1 MQNIRKF
8 IISLTFI
15 AALGFIT
22 QSCFDGLNDFT
33 YKGDPV
39 VEFSTLTHDAA
50 SWTSVGSYWS
60 ASLEVWHQ
68 DDIDLTVALVGPHGA
83 QDRTIGFYVADQLY
97 RDTDANRLTTEQP
110 DHDEWVLMESTGQ
123 AGIDY
128 TLGANVATIPANSS
142 FGDIPVDLTPA
153 DVNDI
158 FIVLEEGDL
167 APSENYKFF
176 RLTTIPVF
184 QLAMDLDPAEA
195 GEVQGAALYPEGT
208 EVSIEAISEDRFE
221 FTEWTGDTDHVDDV
235 NSAETTVDMPA
246 ADISLTANFV
256 PAYELALE
264 ADPEEGG
271 TVEGAGFYSE
281 GTEVDIEA
289 VTEYGWEFDG
299 WTGDIGYLTDPASA
313 EATITMSDED
323 INLTANFLELNLFE
337 VTLQVNEEGW
347 GTVEGSGNYVEGDEI
362 TISAISAEGYTF
374 VEWTGDITNVAD
386 AGSATT
392 TLEVPAA
399 DVTITAVFEADDE

>member
-1 MQNIRKF
+1 MKKF
-8 IISLTFI
+8 ITLFTV
-15 AALGFIT
+15 IT
-22 QSCFDGLNDFT
+22 VMAVINQSCFDGLNDFT

-39 VEFSTLTHDAA
+39 VEFSNLTHSAA

-97 RDTDANRLTTEQP
+97 RDTDANKLFTEQP
-110 DHDEWVLMESTGQ
+110 GHDEWVLMESTGQ
-123 AGIDY
+123 SGVDY
-128 TLGANVATIPANSS
+128 TFGANVATIPANSS
-142 FGDIPVDLTPA
+142 FGNIPVDLTPT

-158 FIVLEEGDL
+158 FIVLEEADL

-176 RLTTIPVF
+176 RLTVIPVF
-184 QLAMDLDPAEA
+184 QLELDLDPDEA
-195 GEVQGAALYPEGT
+195 GEVQGAALYPEGRI
-208 EVSIEAISEDRFE
+208 VSINAISGDRFE
-221 FTEWTGDTDHVDDV
+221 FTAWTGDTDHVDDV
-235 NSAETTVDMPA
+235 NSAATTVDMPA

-271 TVEGAGFYSE
+271 TVAGAGLYSE

-289 VTEYGWEFDG
+289 VSEYGYEFVE
-299 WTGDIGYLTDPASA
+299 WTGDTGYLTDPASPV
-313 EATITMSDED
+313 ATITMSDED
-323 INLTANFLELNLFE
+323 INLTANFLELDLFE

-347 GTVEGSGNYVEGDEI
+347 GTVQGSGEYLEGEVI
-362 TISAISAEGYTF
+362 TISAISAQGYSF
-374 VEWTGDITNVAD
+374 VEWTGDITNVTD

-392 TLEVPAA
+392 TLEVPDA
-399 DVTITAVFEADDE
+399 DITITAVFAPDNE